1 MMGIDF
7 LFPELLLVIVPLI
20 FLFFWR
26 ARARGVGG
34 IARIVILIGIALLA
48 AIPLAR
54 IGGRGVDVIVV
65 ADLSRSMPAV
75 SRARQLEVIRLL
87 EEHRAKGDRVGIV
100 TFGRE
105 SRIERLPE
113 EFGMTSEFGQ
123 A

>member
-1 MMGIDF
+1 MRIDF
-7 LFPELLLVIVPLI
+7 LFPELLLVIVPLT

-26 ARARGVGG
+26 ARARGLGG
-34 IARIVILIGIALLA
+34 IVRMLILIGIALSA

-54 IGGRGVDVIVV
+54 IGGRGVDVVVV
-65 ADLSRSMPAV
+65 ADLSHSMPAG
-75 SRARQLEVIRLL
+75 SRARQIEIIKLI

-113 EFGMTSEFGQ
+113 EFG
-123 A
+123 